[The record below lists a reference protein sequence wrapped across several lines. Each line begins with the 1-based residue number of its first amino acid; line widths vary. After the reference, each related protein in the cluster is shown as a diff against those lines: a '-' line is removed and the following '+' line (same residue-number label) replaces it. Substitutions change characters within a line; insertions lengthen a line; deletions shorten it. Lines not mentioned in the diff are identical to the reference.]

1 MSLYIFTKNLR
12 LRAQINTQLQKG
24 CICATDSQSIHTVA
38 KKILADPHPVLI
50 VDENFHERGILP
62 FVEYCISEQIPG
74 PKIFIPKQRKEQS
87 EYVSAGG
94 VAILHRPFTIE
105 QLIICAISV
114 SSIEAVL
121 DHISVEMKKTIEKN
135 YCKNWYSTFLV
146 GESDHIKEV
155 RKIIQQIGNRFKYVH
170 INGESGTGKE
180 IVATLLH
187 YEEDIHSP
195 FEAINCSTIPPTL
208 ADAFLFGAKKGAYT
222 DSHTDQIG
230 CVKRSDNGILFL
242 DEIED
247 LPMEIQGKF
256 LRLLETRKFTTL
268 GSDELQSSNFKLVT
282 ASNIEL
288 KQLVK
293 EKRLRFDLY
302 NRINKIVISLLPLRE
317 RREDILPLITHFLNK
332 NNETRRIEKGTLD
345 YMLEYQWPGNVREL
359 FNTLEQLLLFNSNS
373 ETLSKE
379 HIIVESIFSKS

>member
-180 IVATLLH
+180 LIARAVHKLSDRSDRILVKV
-187 YEEDIHSP
+187 
-195 FEAINCSTIPPTL
+195 NCSALPSSKQVPGCPPMVGSML
-208 ADAFLFGAKKGAYT
+208 EVILKWSFYPALRWSSA
-222 DSHTDQIG
+222 H
-230 CVKRSDNGILFL
+230 CVTRVLNISMGIQVVPCC
-242 DEIED
+242 IST
-247 LPMEIQGKF
+247 M
-256 LRLLETRKFTTL
+256 
-268 GSDELQSSNFKLVT
+268 QSSGRT
-282 ASNIEL
+282 TS
-288 KQLVK
+288 
-293 EKRLRFDLY
+293 
-302 NRINKIVISLLPLRE
+302 
-317 RREDILPLITHFLNK
+317 
-332 NNETRRIEKGTLD
+332 
-345 YMLEYQWPGNVREL
+345 
-359 FNTLEQLLLFNSNS
+359 
-373 ETLSKE
+373 
-379 HIIVESIFSKS
+379 SIFWFAMSRQLRTWLTDTRVLPARPGSFW